1 MAERENRQDGENTQ
15 SGRDGYKSYNR
26 EGYNRYN
33 RNEGGNNYGRRP
45 RFASNNEGGE
55 RPQRSYNSRYNNNG
69 DGGEQRPYRPRF
81 NGGQQGEGGYRQ
93 QRSYGNRP
101 SYDNNNGERSS
112 YNPNFN
118 NNARPHRPY
127 NSRYNS
133 NNNGE
138 GGEQRS
144 YRPRFN
150 NAQQGEGGYRPQRP
164 RFNNGGGQQGGYNR
178 QQGGGYRPRTADYN
192 PNAKY
197 SMKKQIEY
205 KDVLTD
211 PDEPIRLNK
220 FLANAGICSRRE
232 ADEFIT
238 AGVVSVNGVVV
249 TELGTKVK
257 RTDEIKFHDQ
267 PVNIERKVY
276 VLLNKPK
283 DCVTTSDDPQ
293 ERKTVMDFVKG
304 ACKERIYP
312 VGRLDKDSEG
322 LLLLTNQG
330 DLVNRIMR
338 AGNYHEKEYEVTV
351 DKKITETFIRKMSSG
366 VPILGTVTRPCTVY
380 KTGDKSFSIILTQ
393 GLNRQIRRMCEY
405 LGYHVCTLKRIRIM
419 NLTLDGLKCG
429 EYREICGD
437 EWKKLNELI
446 RDSSSET
453 VIRTGG
459 QHGNISGRTNKR
471 TGAEAERSG
480 KGILSG
486 RPGDHEQQRV
496 RRTVRSTGK
505 NGKGNRNRSGRQPNC

>member
-1 MAERENRQDGENTQ
+1 
-15 SGRDGYKSYNR
+15 
-26 EGYNRYN
+26 
-33 RNEGGNNYGRRP
+33 
-45 RFASNNEGGE
+45 
-55 RPQRSYNSRYNNNG
+55 
-69 DGGEQRPYRPRF
+69 
-81 NGGQQGEGGYRQ
+81 
-93 QRSYGNRP
+93 
-101 SYDNNNGERSS
+101 
-112 YNPNFN
+112 
-118 NNARPHRPY
+118 
-127 NSRYNS
+127 
-133 NNNGE
+133 
-138 GGEQRS
+138 
-144 YRPRFN
+144 
-150 NAQQGEGGYRPQRP
+150 
-164 RFNNGGGQQGGYNR
+164 
-178 QQGGGYRPRTADYN
+178 
-192 PNAKY
+192 
-197 SMKKQIEY
+197 
-205 KDVLTD
+205 
-211 PDEPIRLNK
+211 
-220 FLANAGICSRRE
+220 
-232 ADEFIT
+232 
-238 AGVVSVNGVVV
+238 
-249 TELGTKVK
+249 
-257 RTDEIKFHDQ
+257 
-267 PVNIERKVY
+267 
-276 VLLNKPK
+276 
-283 DCVTTSDDPQ
+283 
-293 ERKTVMDFVKG
+293 
-304 ACKERIYP
+304 
-312 VGRLDKDSEG
+312 
-322 LLLLTNQG
+322 
-330 DLVNRIMR
+330 MR

-505 NGKGNRNRSGRQPNC
+505 NGKGNRNRSFKGVISRQVGLGVKANTRAYVFTEVSALTSSTPDGAERSDNSSNSSKSGTSTILPSVGDSTSS